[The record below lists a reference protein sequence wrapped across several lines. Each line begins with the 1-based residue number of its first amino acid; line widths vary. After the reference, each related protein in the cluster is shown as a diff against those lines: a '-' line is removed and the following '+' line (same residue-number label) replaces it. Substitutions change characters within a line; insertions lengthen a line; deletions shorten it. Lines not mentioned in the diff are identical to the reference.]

1 MNSDIDLLILTE
13 QPIADRDRE
22 ELVNETYPSYLE
34 CGRQISPQFR
44 TVKEFRNPTT
54 ERGVAFKARLV
65 EEGRVVFA
73 SPTYNPEEDA

>member
-13 QPIADRDRE
+13 QPIADQDGE
-22 ELVNETYPSYLE
+22 ELINETYPSYLE
-34 CGRQISPQFR
+34 CGRQISPQFH

-65 EEGRVVFA
+65 KEGRLVLA
-73 SPTYNPEEDA
+73 SSTYNPKEHA